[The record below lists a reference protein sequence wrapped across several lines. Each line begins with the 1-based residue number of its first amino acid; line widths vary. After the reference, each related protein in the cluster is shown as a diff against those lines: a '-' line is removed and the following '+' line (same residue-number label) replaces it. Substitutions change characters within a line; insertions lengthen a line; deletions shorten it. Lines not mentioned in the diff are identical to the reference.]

1 MKKISYIISPSYRIS
16 AHIDNQPYVV
26 NPDHPRYKDIVAA
39 IQQDDADTFKK
50 LADINSAI
58 ADYTIGLVSVIHGIV
73 KFKDRVVQTYTAQ
86 RILDAMK
93 LGLPFEPVIRFL
105 ENVMLN
111 PSKRAVDELDHWMS
125 HNDIPITDDGFWLGY
140 KRLHFTGTQAWVYP
154 DFHEEVPEAVLNNY
168 GGDEE
173 AMKRDGYH
181 KVDVYVDCH
190 SKTIRQWVG
199 KVVEVERNTVDD
211 NFGIDCSEGLHVGS
225 QSYVK
230 SYSSEESLTTVKVN
244 PADVVSVPRGEVN
257 KCRVCRYFIIEINK
271 AFFEKP
277 IVNATGGE
285 VDQSRKTVKVYIRG
299 GVSDEIQSRI
309 DELNTFTNSKV
320 DRADDIDL
328 NSNDNMLVYENMLA
342 VEANNFATAVRDL
355 NDDNIRDVVVVD
367 YNEAAS
373 EAYEAEN
380 SDDEDEEDE
389 EDDDDRDVLKVVFVG
404 QPTTEQEEK
413 FTKAIYDATNY
424 SIDLDSTDDEWFEE
438 SEQGGDRIYTIKNDS
453 YDDLDDA
460 RKAVEDYRFVR
471 SAVINPEKPAKHKFV
486 TNTDQYPIS
495 FDVVDTND
503 NLLSSHSVR
512 NETEEDSILT
522 TARSTYGEIKQVNRL
537 DARQK

>member
-58 ADYTIGLVSVIHGIV
+58 ADYTIGLVSVVHGVV

-140 KRLHFTGTQAWVYP
+140 KRLHFTGTQAWVTP
-154 DFHEEVPEAVLNNY
+154 NLQHEMSADLLNIYNH
-168 GGDEE
+168 DEE
-173 AMKRDGYH
+173 RLKNEGHH
-181 KVDVYVDCH
+181 KVDIYVDCH

-244 PADVVSVPRGEVN
+244 PADVVSVPKSETN
-257 KCRVCRYFIIEINK
+257 KCRVCRYLIVEINK
-271 AFFEKP
+271 GAFDQP
-277 IVNATGGE
+277 IVSATGGE
-285 VDQSRKTVKVYIRG
+285 VDQSRKDVKVYLNRS
-299 GVSDEIQSRI
+299 SDFSDLEERL
-309 DELNTFTNSKV
+309 DNLNTFTDAETV
-320 DRADDIDL
+320 DDDTTGNVVLVYKD
-328 NSNDNMLVYENMLA
+328 MLV
-342 VEANNFATAVRDL
+342 T
-355 NDDNIRDVVVVD
+355 
-367 YNEAAS
+367 
-373 EAYEAEN
+373 EAEN
-380 SDDEDEEDE
+380 FARLARELNDPTINRVEVVEYVKDEETATDNYDDGEDEDDEDED

-471 SAVINPEKPAKHKFV
+471 SAVINPEEPAKRKFL

>member
-58 ADYTIGLVSVIHGIV
+58 ADYTIGLVSVVHGVV

-140 KRLHFTGTQAWVYP
+140 KRLHFTGTQAWVTP
-154 DFHEEVPEAVLNNY
+154 NLQHEMSADLLNIYNH
-168 GGDEE
+168 DEE
-173 AMKRDGYH
+173 RLKNEGHH
-181 KVDVYVDCH
+181 KVDIYVDCH

-244 PADVVSVPRGEVN
+244 PADVVSVPRERSEQVP
-257 KCRVCRYFIIEINK
+257 RVPLLHHR
-271 AFFEKP
+271 
-277 IVNATGGE
+277 
-285 VDQSRKTVKVYIRG
+285 DQQGVLREAHRQRHRRRG
-299 GVSDEIQSRI
+299 GPEPQDGEGLHPWRGQRRDPV
-309 DELNTFTNSKV
+309 T
-320 DRADDIDL
+320 DRRTQHL
-328 NSNDNMLVYENMLA
+328 H
-342 VEANNFATAVRDL
+342 
-355 NDDNIRDVVVVD
+355 
-367 YNEAAS
+367 
-373 EAYEAEN
+373 
-380 SDDEDEEDE
+380 
-389 EDDDDRDVLKVVFVG
+389 
-404 QPTTEQEEK
+404 QQ
-413 FTKAIYDATNY
+413 
-424 SIDLDSTDDEWFEE
+424 
-438 SEQGGDRIYTIKNDS
+438 QGGPR
-453 YDDLDDA
+453 
-460 RKAVEDYRFVR
+460 RR
-471 SAVINPEKPAKHKFV
+471 H
-486 TNTDQYPIS
+486 
-495 FDVVDTND
+495 
-503 NLLSSHSVR
+503 
-512 NETEEDSILT
+512 
-522 TARSTYGEIKQVNRL
+522 
-537 DARQK
+537 